1 MFPGS
6 DSHKLIGL
14 SHFPHLAL
22 KPGLPDVAHL
32 GELEI
37 ISIFTIII
45 ILIRLCA
52 CSFGHFSK
60 ELVKY

>member
-22 KPGLPDVAHL
+22 KPGLPYVAHL

-37 ISIFTIII
+37 ISIFDDYYHPNPSVCM
-45 ILIRLCA
+45 LFWA
-52 CSFGHFSK
+52 FW
-60 ELVKY
+60 